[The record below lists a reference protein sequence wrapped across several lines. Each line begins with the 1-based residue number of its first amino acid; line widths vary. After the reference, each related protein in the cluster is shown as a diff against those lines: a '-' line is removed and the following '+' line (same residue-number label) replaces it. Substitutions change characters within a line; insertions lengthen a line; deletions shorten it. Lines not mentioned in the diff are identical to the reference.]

1 LDNVDLLKEQW
12 MTELSEERRPP
23 KLKGWS
29 IVLRVL
35 RALDLVVFGGLVALL
50 IVNRLLVA
58 QVEVYNPDYM
68 AAASAII
75 NFLDDIAPYLAGAIL
90 SFLVLTFATVT
101 SWLWAHSR
109 SRLPRYGIALL
120 VLIVVVIV
128 AWTFV
133 GRGSGGVSVPM
144 MTPTPVP

>member
-1 LDNVDLLKEQW
+1 
-12 MTELSEERRPP
+12 MTQFPEARTSQIA
-23 KLKGWS
+23 KGWS
-29 IVLRVL
+29 VALRVL
-35 RALDLVVFGGLVALL
+35 VALDLVVFGGLVALL

-109 SRLPRYGIALL
+109 SRLPRYGIALV

-133 GRGSGGVSVPM
+133 GRSSNVVSVPM